1 VIHFRLLIT
10 IKSKRIGSLTTA
22 IIVISLS
29 FLPSHGGHNSAL
41 LPSSTKPVLAQLSE
55 EDLLYQE
62 EQLPALPSTSSSTG
76 DLNLFMDSFAN
87 SVFNG
92 TSTFAG
98 VGTSIVQGV
107 QVSGIRLDASQN
119 QLSITLS
126 RTATQARGGDN
137 ITATDTTT
145 IPSSNVPNPDSVSVI
160 AARIPISMSDILSI
174 AAASSSSSSF
184 DTRDSGIGN
193 GATENQLNPFP
204 SDSGFN
210 PFLLLSRLQIGSSTL
225 ADVDWSEPQ
234 TVTME
239 LTGNDKT
246 NQEKVEEQINS
257 TTATRADFVLVSVI
271 PYTGIDNSTISDPT

>member
-1 VIHFRLLIT
+1 MIHFRLLIS
-10 IKSKRIGSLTTA
+10 IKNKKIGSLATA

-41 LPSSTKPVLAQLSE
+41 LLFCTKPVLAQLSG
-55 EDLLYQE
+55 EDVLYQE
-62 EQLPALPSTSSSTG
+62 EQLPALPSTSSSTR
-76 DLNLFMDSFAN
+76 DLNLFMESFAY
-87 SVFNG
+87 SIFNG
-92 TSTFAG
+92 TSSFAG
-98 VGTSIVQGV
+98 VGTSIVEGV

-145 IPSSNVPNPDSVSVI
+145 IPSSNVPNRESVSVI
-160 AARIPISMSDILSI
+160 AARIPMSISEILSI

-184 DTRDSGIGN
+184 ETRDSGIGN
-193 GATENQLNPFP
+193 GTTENQLNRFP

-225 ADVDWSEPQ
+225 VNVDWSEPQ

-239 LTGNDKT
+239 LTGIDKT

-271 PYTGIDNSTISDPT
+271 PYTGIDNSTISDAT